1 MENRVF
7 YLILHMIEPGI
18 IELEQVT
25 KLYQKEPLSGVES
38 ISFSVEK
45 GSINV
50 IAGASGSGK
59 STLLKLISGLLN
71 PDSGE
76 IRYKGKRV
84 LGPSE
89 RLIPGH
95 DAMKTVAQ
103 DFNLNIY
110 AKVYD
115 NIAGLLSNSDIKGK
129 QRKTHEVMEF
139 LRIDHLSGKRAVDLS
154 GGEQQRVA
162 IARAIVTGPEVL
174 LLDEPFSQVD
184 AMFKNELRADI
195 RRMATYLG
203 ITVILVSH
211 DPVDGLSMA
220 DKMMIIKDGKL
231 IEEGSPQDLY
241 YSPKQL
247 YTAMLLTN
255 CNVISAADAALIGI
269 PPKKE
274 NVVIYPEWIALNS
287 EGGIECRVKECL
299 FKGFY
304 EELLLDYAGIKLRA
318 LNLESG
324 KYRKG
329 GLVKAK
335 ITCFDEF

>member
-1 MENRVF
+1 MNNPPV
-7 YLILHMIEPGI
+7 

-25 KLYQKEPLSGVES
+25 RIYQTQPRSGVDS
-38 ISFSVEK
+38 ISFNIEK
-45 GSINV
+45 GTITV

-59 STLLKLISGLLN
+59 STLLKLIAGLLS

-76 IRYKGKRV
+76 VRYAGKRI

-89 RLIPGH
+89 KLIPGH
-95 DAMKTVAQ
+95 EAMKVVAQ

-115 NIAGLLSNSDIKGK
+115 NIAGLLSNTDLKGK
-129 QRKTHEVMEF
+129 QRKTLEVMEF
-139 LRIDHLSGKRAVDLS
+139 LRIDHLAQKRAVDLS

-162 IARAIVTGPEVL
+162 IARAIITGPKVL

-220 DKMMIIKDGKL
+220 DKMMIIKDGRL
-231 IEEGSPQDLY
+231 VEEGSPESLY
-241 YSPKQL
+241 HHPKDL
-247 YTAMLLTN
+247 YTATLLTN
-255 CNVISAADAALIGI
+255 CNVLSREEALTLQIHTY
-269 PPKKE
+269 KE
-274 NVVIYPEWIALNS
+274 SVAIYPEWVEIG
-287 EGGIECRVKECL
+287 EKGQEWRVKECL

-304 EELLLDYAGIKLRA
+304 EELLLEHGDVQLRA
-318 LNLESG
+318 LNIKPG
-324 KYRKG
+324 AYKKG
-329 GLVKAK
+329 VA
-335 ITCFDEF
+335 IRAEIRQFREY

>member
-1 MENRVF
+1 MNN
-7 YLILHMIEPGI
+7 LPA

-25 KLYQKEPLSGVES
+25 KIYQTQPRSGVDSVSLS
-38 ISFSVEK
+38 IRK
-45 GSINV
+45 GTINV

-59 STLLKLISGLLN
+59 STLLKLIAGLLS

-76 IRYKGKRV
+76 VRYSGKRV

-89 RLIPGH
+89 KLIPGH
-95 DAMKTVAQ
+95 EAMKVVAQ

-115 NIAGLLSNSDIKGK
+115 NIAGLLSNTDLKGK
-129 QRKTHEVMEF
+129 QRKTLEVMEF
-139 LRIDHLSGKRAVDLS
+139 LRIDHLAQKRAVDLS

-162 IARAIVTGPEVL
+162 IARAIITGPEVL

-203 ITVILVSH
+203 ITVVLVSH

-220 DKMMIIKDGKL
+220 DKMMIIKDGML
-231 IEEGSPQDLY
+231 IEEGSPNTLY
-241 YSPKQL
+241 HYPKEL
-247 YTAMLLTN
+247 YTATLLTN
-255 CNVISAADAALIGI
+255 CNIISAVEARVLNINTDSDQI
-269 PPKKE
+269 
-274 NVVIYPEWIALNS
+274 VIYPEWIDIKNTGQEWL
-287 EGGIECRVKECL
+287 VKECL

-304 EELLLDYAGIKLRA
+304 EEILLEYEGVQLRA
-318 LNLESG
+318 LNTEP
-324 KYRKG
+324 
-329 GLVKAK
+329 GLYQVNSIVKAEIRK
-335 ITCFDEF
+335 FREY

>member
-1 MENRVF
+1 MNN
-7 YLILHMIEPGI
+7 LPA

-25 KLYQKEPLSGVES
+25 KIYQTQPRSGVDSVSLS
-38 ISFSVEK
+38 IRK
-45 GSINV
+45 GTINV

-59 STLLKLISGLLN
+59 STLLKLIAGLLS

-76 IRYKGKRV
+76 VRYSGKRV

-89 RLIPGH
+89 KLIPGH
-95 DAMKTVAQ
+95 EAMKVVAQ

-115 NIAGLLSNSDIKGK
+115 NIAGLLSNTDLKGK
-129 QRKTHEVMEF
+129 QRKTLEVMEF
-139 LRIDHLSGKRAVDLS
+139 LRIDHLAQKRAVDLS

-162 IARAIVTGPEVL
+162 IARAIITGPEVL

-203 ITVILVSH
+203 ITVVLVSH

-220 DKMMIIKDGKL
+220 DKMMIIKDGML
-231 IEEGSPQDLY
+231 IEEGSPNTLY
-241 YSPKQL
+241 HNPREL
-247 YTAMLLTN
+247 YTATLLTN
-255 CNVISAADAALIGI
+255 CNVLNAEEASILGI
-269 PPKKE
+269 YSNKDQ
-274 NVVIYPEWIALNS
+274 VVIYPEWIDFKNTGREWL
-287 EGGIECRVKECL
+287 VKECL

-304 EELLLDYAGIKLRA
+304 EEILLEYEGVQLRA
-318 LNLESG
+318 LNTEPGL
-324 KYRKG
+324 YRTNSIVTAEIRK
-329 GLVKAK
+329 
-335 ITCFDEF
+335 FREY

>member
-1 MENRVF
+1 MNN
-7 YLILHMIEPGI
+7 LPA

-25 KLYQKEPLSGVES
+25 KIYQTQPRSGVDSVSLS
-38 ISFSVEK
+38 IRK
-45 GSINV
+45 GTINV

-59 STLLKLISGLLN
+59 STLLKLIAGLLS

-76 IRYKGKRV
+76 VRYSGKRV

-89 RLIPGH
+89 KLIPGH
-95 DAMKTVAQ
+95 EAMKVVAQ

-115 NIAGLLSNSDIKGK
+115 NIAGLLSNTDLKGK
-129 QRKTHEVMEF
+129 QRKTLEVMEF
-139 LRIDHLSGKRAVDLS
+139 LRIDHLAQKRAVDLS

-162 IARAIVTGPEVL
+162 IARAIITGPEVL

-203 ITVILVSH
+203 ITVVLVSH

-220 DKMMIIKDGKL
+220 DKMMIIKDGML
-231 IEEGSPQDLY
+231 IEEGSPNTLY
-241 YSPKQL
+241 HHPKEL
-247 YTAMLLTN
+247 YTATLLTN
-255 CNVISAADAALIGI
+255 CNIISAVEARVLNINTDSDQI
-269 PPKKE
+269 
-274 NVVIYPEWIALNS
+274 VIYPEWIDIKNTGQEWL
-287 EGGIECRVKECL
+287 VKECL

-304 EELLLDYAGIKLRA
+304 EEILLEYEGVQLRA
-318 LNLESG
+318 LNTEP
-324 KYRKG
+324 
-329 GLVKAK
+329 GLYQVNSIVKAEIRK
-335 ITCFDEF
+335 FREY